1 MMPNLWER
9 RLMLSVSMGRHHLV
23 LDNFRTMGRGAVV
36 LLILVIIVSTVEVGR
51 TFVFTGTA
59 MILISVDK
67 LSHIR

>member
-1 MMPNLWER
+1 M
-9 RLMLSVSMGRHHLV
+9 SVSMGRHHLV

-59 MILISVDK
+59 MLLSISK
-67 LSHIR
+67 

>member
-59 MILISVDK
+59 MLLSVSK
-67 LSHIR
+67 